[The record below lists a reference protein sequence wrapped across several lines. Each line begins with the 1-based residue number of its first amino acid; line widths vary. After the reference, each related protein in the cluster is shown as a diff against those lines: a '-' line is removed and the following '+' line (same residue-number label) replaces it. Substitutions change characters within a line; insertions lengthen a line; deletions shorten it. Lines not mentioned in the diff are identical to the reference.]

1 MIGLSRFK
9 VNSNIFIWVLIIC
22 ILIFLN
28 IKYNNF
34 QSNSDLSKYREN
46 QKKEI
51 RKNIENRDLIIK
63 KLELE
68 NNKFKMEINDMN
80 TRIDSLQQLKIKI
93 QIKYVDRVSNIKI
106 MDSEEIKNY
115 WYEEFN

>member
-1 MIGLSRFK
+1 MIDLSTFK
-9 VNSNIFIWVLIIC
+9 VKSNIFIWVLIIC
-22 ILIFLN
+22 ILFFIN
-28 IKYNNF
+28 QKYNNF
-34 QSNSDLSKYREN
+34 QSKSDLSKYREN

-51 RKNIENRDLIIK
+51 RQNIENRNKVIK
-63 KLELE
+63 ILEAE

-80 TRIDSLQQLKIKI
+80 TRIDSLQKLKIKI
-93 QIKYVDRVSNIKI
+93 KIQYVDRVSKIKI